1 MTGREIMWRRRWGKE
16 QSTERGERRREER
29 EHLSRRR
36 KSNCEII
43 NKLEITGG
51 GSG

>member
-1 MTGREIMWRRRWGKE
+1 MWRRRWGKE
-16 QSTERGERRREER
+16 QRRERGERRREER

-43 NKLEITGG
+43 KNLK
-51 GSG
+51 